1 MHSVR
6 LLLITLVPGVLLAH
20 SATASAETA
29 EERLESLDQKVK
41 VLERR
46 LEIADAEAKQT
57 SVASA
62 SDKGLAITS
71 GNGEFEMRLR
81 GNLQIDSR
89 NFLDDE
95 GSRLTDTFLVRKA
108 RPIFVG
114 TFAKYF
120 DYRMMPDL
128 AGSAMTLVD
137 AYVDIR
143 YLPAATVR
151 VGKFKPPVSL
161 FRLHSDSD
169 AVFLER
175 APVGSLTPDRDIGVQ
190 IGGNVLDGP
199 VNYAI
204 GVFNGL
210 ADNASSVTDATDRKD
225 VAARVFLQPW
235 YNHPGVLQG
244 LGVGVGA
251 TAGHQDGAADVG
263 RLRSPGQAD
272 LFAYRSATSGTVIA
286 NGSHTRLVPQLSYY
300 RNNVGVLAEYVQS
313 SQDVKLNTSTA
324 QLPHKGWYVDV
335 NWEVTGEAG
344 SYKSLKPGS
353 QSRSVIVGLEADV
366 VTLAL
371 AYDIDAIAEKGRLLP
386 KDWQK
391 RLPNNSAPYTSTIVF
406 LVRHGNPKGIK
417 DWDDLV
423 KPGVSV
429 VTPNPKT
436 SGGARWNYLAAW
448 GYALKE
454 PGGNEQ
460 AAKDFVAKL
469 YKNVPVLDSGAR
481 GATTPFV
488 QRGIGDVLITWENEA
503 FLSAKEFGEGKVD
516 IVVPSVTILA
526 EPPVALI
533 DKNVDKHGTR
543 AAAQAYLDYL
553 YTQEGQEIAAKHY
566 YRPRLETVAAK
577 YAQRFPKVNAF
588 SIDDVFGG
596 WQKAQ
601 KAHFADGGVFDQ
613 IYAGGK

>member
-46 LEIADAEAKQT
+46 LEIADDEAKQT

-108 RPIFVG
+108 RPIFEG

-161 FRLHSDSD
+161 FRLQSDSD

-324 QLPHKGWYVDV
+324 KLTHKGWNVEV
-335 NWEVTGEAG
+335 NWVVTGEDA
-344 SYKSLKPGS
+344 SYKSVKPASHFVPGKEGWGAFEL
-353 QSRSVIVGLEADV
+353 GLRYGQ
-366 VTLAL
+366 L
-371 AYDIDAIAEKGRLLP
+371 DID
-386 KDWQK
+386 
-391 RLPNNSAPYTSTIVF
+391 
-406 LVRHGNPKGIK
+406 
-417 DWDDLV
+417 DDAFTAYAD
-423 KPGVSV
+423 PAVSV
-429 VTPNPKT
+429 TQASTTGLVANWYLNRNARVSLDYEQT
-436 SGGARWNYLAAW
+436 SFDGGA
-448 GYALKE
+448 
-454 PGGNEQ
+454 
-460 AAKDFVAKL
+460 
-469 YKNVPVLDSGAR
+469 
-481 GATTPFV
+481 
-488 QRGIGDVLITWENEA
+488 
-503 FLSAKEFGEGKVD
+503 
-516 IVVPSVTILA
+516 
-526 EPPVALI
+526 
-533 DKNVDKHGTR
+533 
-543 AAAQAYLDYL
+543 
-553 YTQEGQEIAAKHY
+553 
-566 YRPRLETVAAK
+566 
-577 YAQRFPKVNAF
+577 
-588 SIDDVFGG
+588 
-596 WQKAQ
+596 
-601 KAHFADGGVFDQ
+601 ADGGNRPTEKIVIGRLQ
-613 IYAGGK
+613 LAY

>member
-46 LEIADAEAKQT
+46 LEIADDEAKQT

-108 RPIFVG
+108 RPIFEG

-161 FRLHSDSD
+161 FRLQSDSD

-244 LGVGVGA
+244 LGVGV
-251 TAGHQDGAADVG
+251 
-263 RLRSPGQAD
+263 
-272 LFAYRSATSGTVIA
+272 
-286 NGSHTRLVPQLSYY
+286 
-300 RNNVGVLAEYVQS
+300 LAEYVQS

-324 QLPHKGWYVDV
+324 KLTHKGRNVEVKWV
-335 NWEVTGEAG
+335 VTGEDA
-344 SYKSLKPGS
+344 SYKSVKPASHFVPGKEGWGAFEL
-353 QSRSVIVGLEADV
+353 GLRYGQ
-366 VTLAL
+366 L
-371 AYDIDAIAEKGRLLP
+371 DID
-386 KDWQK
+386 
-391 RLPNNSAPYTSTIVF
+391 
-406 LVRHGNPKGIK
+406 
-417 DWDDLV
+417 DDAFTAYAD
-423 KPGVSV
+423 PAVSV
-429 VTPNPKT
+429 TQASTTGLVANWYHKHNARVSLDYEQT
-436 SGGARWNYLAAW
+436 SFDGGA
-448 GYALKE
+448 
-454 PGGNEQ
+454 
-460 AAKDFVAKL
+460 
-469 YKNVPVLDSGAR
+469 
-481 GATTPFV
+481 
-488 QRGIGDVLITWENEA
+488 
-503 FLSAKEFGEGKVD
+503 
-516 IVVPSVTILA
+516 
-526 EPPVALI
+526 
-533 DKNVDKHGTR
+533 
-543 AAAQAYLDYL
+543 
-553 YTQEGQEIAAKHY
+553 
-566 YRPRLETVAAK
+566 
-577 YAQRFPKVNAF
+577 
-588 SIDDVFGG
+588 
-596 WQKAQ
+596 
-601 KAHFADGGVFDQ
+601 ADGGNRPTEKIVIGRLQ
-613 IYAGGK
+613 LAY